1 MKKLFVA
8 FVLVILCIS
17 TYAHEKLIQLIRVDN
32 IEDKTTWEK
41 EKRSVIPIFTV
52 THNNNVITI
61 ASDTSLDH
69 VKVTIKDDNNNIL
82 HQSILTTSSTPEV
95 LIMPNDIKGYYIIDI
110 AFQGIVYQGFI
121 IF

>member
-61 ASDTSLDH
+61 YLYAQQSMPKSNT
-69 VKVTIKDDNNNIL
+69 TAKD
-82 HQSILTTSSTPEV
+82 
-95 LIMPNDIKGYYIIDI
+95 
-110 AFQGIVYQGFI
+110 F
-121 IF
+121 